1 MSLDNIIGQSST
13 NKFARP
19 SLYLVGLSTAGSAG
33 NPMTIEQNEEL
44 GGGLLIKTSSLPATS
59 IGTIEIPYRG
69 RRAYIP
75 STRALPG
82 DISMTILYHTDQ
94 DWHGLFTSW
103 MNTFQ
108 NEATTELS
116 NTKLDTN
123 VMTIQSKD
131 SKGVVLDTYKLYGC
145 IPTSIG
151 AAELSS
157 ENADSLLEFTVNIQ
171 YTYHTFTGES
181 SGLGI

>member
-19 SLYLVGLSTAGSAG
+19 SLYLVGLSTAGSG
-33 NPMTIEQNEEL
+33 SPVSIEETTDL
-44 GGGLLIKTSSLPATS
+44 SGGLLIKTATLPSTS
-59 IGTIEIPYRG
+59 IGTLEIPYRG

-82 DISMTILYHTDQ
+82 DISMTILYHSDQ
-94 DWHGLFTSW
+94 DWHGLFTDW

-108 NEATTELS
+108 GEAATELS
-116 NTKLDTN
+116 NTALDGN
-123 VMTIQSKD
+123 VMVIRSAD
-131 SKGVVLDTYKLYGC
+131 STGGDLDTYKLYGC

-157 ENADSLLEFTVNIQ
+157 ENADSLLEFTVTIQ
-171 YTYHTFTGES
+171 YTYHTFNA
-181 SGLGI
+181 